1 MSLLRLAGG
10 AGKFL
15 QAAALEKVK
24 GDQAF
29 RVQSAKLQSAADI
42 KAKEDQV
49 TFKVGENSLTFNSIA
64 SLGSTDEGRASGVIP
79 NITSNMTKDQYTSA
93 MKNGTEQEKIKL
105 NNFLLSSHTFWNT
118 RNQHKVGKG
127 NVPLSAGWKNVISK
141 YGGLLNYGP
150 EYAKKVIAPSYG
162 KAIDRFKRYY
172 PKNTVWEQINKVA
185 DEDSVN
191 LEWAP
196 AKLMD
201 NGLNFERV
209 KKYQKMFGHNDYK
222 RTLRMFK
229 LNNGSDINSDKHVQV
244 YDIMDKMINE
254 VGSIPAGQKV
264 EEFNQIPQLEKYRKE
279 AMALGVG
286 NRGWLNML
294 GAITPNL
301 TLQGTSDIIYATSDD
316 LTKATASY
324 MKNEYNIDVAKER
337 QASEGANKA
346 AGTAMTMVNTLNDVG
361 PLGSPAGFAVDRMFR
376 QVFSPTGA
384 LQSVVRVTGSWFNG
398 SQRSLDSNGKIMNPA
413 STKYVNNFR
422 TTMLSN
428 LENKGNDPD
437 DILARRAGRL
447 QYMKFQLAY
456 QMASAL
462 QGGTGGRTISD
473 QDVENMLRAMRFTA
487 GDDTEH
493 IIASLSGIAELMRE
507 TGVIKDYY
515 ASGPKGAY
523 AAKLLER
530 SIAQYG
536 SLGTYTYA
544 RLEEITTNKKGG
556 KFAIPQSSTTGK
568 SMIVDSNGQIQF
580 K

>member
-1 MSLLRLAGG
+1 
-10 AGKFL
+10 
-15 QAAALEKVK
+15 
-24 GDQAF
+24 
-29 RVQSAKLQSAADI
+29 
-42 KAKEDQV
+42 
-49 TFKVGENSLTFNSIA
+49 
-64 SLGSTDEGRASGVIP
+64 
-79 NITSNMTKDQYTSA
+79 
-93 MKNGTEQEKIKL
+93 
-105 NNFLLSSHTFWNT
+105 
-118 RNQHKVGKG
+118 
-127 NVPLSAGWKNVISK
+127 
-141 YGGLLNYGP
+141 
-150 EYAKKVIAPSYG
+150 
-162 KAIDRFKRYY
+162 
-172 PKNTVWEQINKVA
+172 
-185 DEDSVN
+185 
-191 LEWAP
+191 
-196 AKLMD
+196 
-201 NGLNFERV
+201 
-209 KKYQKMFGHNDYK
+209 
-222 RTLRMFK
+222 
-229 LNNGSDINSDKHVQV
+229 
-244 YDIMDKMINE
+244 MDKMINE